1 VDLLVG
7 LAGWFTDPENWSG
20 RDAIPLRLAEHVG
33 ISAVAL
39 VVAVA
44 VALPV
49 ALYIGHTGRG
59 GFLAVSLA
67 NVGRAVP
74 SYALLVIL
82 FGFFVQVSSDIG
94 VVTNGPTVL
103 AMIALAIPPIVT
115 NTYVALRDVDRDL
128 VEAAHGMGM
137 RGTDVLRQVELPL
150 AMPVILAGLRTA
162 SVQVVATAALGA
174 VIGGGGLGRY
184 IIQGIARFDEPRLLA
199 GALMVALLAIATE
212 LSFGWIQR
220 RVISPGMGAQAG
232 GGYGQ
237 PAETRVPLPPG
248 VPAN

>member
-1 VDLLVG
+1 MDLLTG
-7 LAGWFTDPENWSG
+7 LAAWFADPENWSG
-20 RDAIPLRLAEHVG
+20 RDAIPVRLAEHAG
-33 ISAVAL
+33 ISAAAL
-39 VVAVA
+39 VAAVA

-49 ALYIGHTGRG
+49 GLYIGHTGRG

-67 NVGRAVP
+67 NIGRAVP

-82 FGFFVQVSSDIG
+82 FGFFVGVSSNIG

-115 NTYVALRDVDRDL
+115 NTYVALRDVDADL
-128 VEAAHGMGM
+128 VEAARGMGM
-137 RGTDVLRQVELPL
+137 RGSQVLRRVELPL

-199 GALMVALLAIATE
+199 GALMVALMAIGTE
-212 LSFGWIQR
+212 IGLGWLER
-220 RVISPGMGAQAG
+220 R
-232 GGYGQ
+232 
-237 PAETRVPLPPG
+237 TRLT
-248 VPAN
+248 AAR